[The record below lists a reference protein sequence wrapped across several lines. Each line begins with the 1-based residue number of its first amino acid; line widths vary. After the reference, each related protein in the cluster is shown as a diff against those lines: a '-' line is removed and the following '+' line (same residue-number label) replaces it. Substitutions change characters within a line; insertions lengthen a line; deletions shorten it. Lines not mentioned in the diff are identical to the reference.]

1 MDFLDARR
9 LTGPSLLFDTHG
21 SVLDIAC
28 SAGEAER
35 LVPVWKK
42 HVAGM
47 LAELG
52 WRDAEIA
59 TARLCGGVSLG
70 FSAPVDALYAASAI
84 NEWAWSACDHEL
96 NGTDAPD
103 LSVALAGIRD
113 AIEEEANPGLTN
125 LEAQAAAN
133 DVTML
138 WDDDHVSLGL
148 GRHSETWPVRE
159 LPDPET
165 LDWARFRDVP
175 TALVTGTN
183 GKTTTVRLAA
193 HILRAAHYT
202 VGMSSTDCIAVDN
215 EVIDRDDWS
224 GPGGARHVLR
234 HKAVDAAILETARG
248 GLLRRGLGLYSA
260 DAAVITNIGR
270 DHLGDFGSRSLDE
283 LMDIKWIVSR
293 AVRHRGMLIL
303 NADDARLVER
313 ASNYPG
319 ALAWFSLQPANPVVA
334 SHVSD
339 GGTAYVLQDGDIVRL
354 QGEARE
360 RICAAADIPITLR
373 GAARHNIA
381 NALAAAALAFA
392 MGVTMADVRRGLAT
406 MTQEENPGRGN
417 VFDVDGFRVIVDFA
431 HNPQAIEALL
441 DMAAAMQG
449 KRKVLC
455 FAQAGDRP
463 DDLIRELAR
472 NAWEKG
478 LDRVIVSELAH
489 YYRGRGPGEVYGL
502 IRDELL
508 RCGAREDQIEH
519 NDEEIESFES
529 ALAWAQPGDLVIM
542 LALTRSAELYDRI
555 GARSSGAGRSPRS

>member
-1 MDFLDARR
+1 MQFLDARR

-28 SAGEAER
+28 SDDEAGR
-35 LVPVWKK
+35 LVPAWKQ
-42 HVAGM
+42 HVERM

-52 WRDAEIA
+52 WNDVEFA
-59 TARLCGGVSLG
+59 TAKLVGGVSLG
-70 FSAPVDALYAASAI
+70 FTAPLDALYAASAI
-84 NEWAWSACDHEL
+84 NEWAWAACDQEL
-96 NGTDAPD
+96 NGTDAPEF
-103 LSVALAGIRD
+103 SAALAEIRD
-113 AIEEEANPGLTN
+113 AIAEEANPALIE

-133 DVTML
+133 GVTML
-138 WDDDHVSLGL
+138 WDDDEVSLGL
-148 GRHSETWPVRE
+148 GRHSQTWPVRE
-159 LPDPET
+159 LPEPHS
-165 LDWARFRDVP
+165 LDWAEFHDVP
-175 TALVTGTN
+175 TVLVTGTN

-193 HILRAAHYT
+193 HIMRAAGRT
-202 VGMSSTDCIAVDN
+202 VGMSSTDYIAINN
-215 EVIDRDDWS
+215 EVVDRDDWS
-224 GPGGARHVLR
+224 GPGGARNVLR
-234 HKAVDAAILETARG
+234 HEEVDAAILETARG
-248 GLLRRGLGLYSA
+248 GLLRRGLGVCAA

-293 AVRHRGMLIL
+293 AVRDNGTLIL

-313 ASNYPG
+313 ARDYPG
-319 ALAWFSLQPANPVVA
+319 TLAWFSLNPANPVVL
-334 SHVSD
+334 SHTGN
-339 GGTAYVLQDGDIVRL
+339 GGTAYVLQDDELVRIE
-354 QGEARE
+354 GEAGDT
-360 RICAAADIPITLR
+360 ICRAADIPITLQ
-373 GAARHNIA
+373 GAARHNTA

-392 MGVTMADVRRGLAT
+392 TGVSMADVRRGLTT

-417 VFDVDGFRVIVDFA
+417 VFDVDGFKVIIDFA

-441 DMAAAMQG
+441 DMAGAMQG

-508 RCGAREDQIEH
+508 RCGAHEDQIEH
-519 NDEEIESFES
+519 NDEEIESFDS

-542 LALTRSAELYDRI
+542 LALERSPELYDRI
-555 GARSSGAGRSPRS
+555 RAD

>member
-1 MDFLDARR
+1 MQFLDARR

-21 SVLDIAC
+21 TVLDIAC
-28 SAGEAER
+28 SADEADR
-35 LVPVWKK
+35 LVSAWKQ
-42 HVAGM
+42 HVERM
-47 LAELG
+47 LSELG
-52 WRDAEIA
+52 WNDIEFA
-59 TARLCGGVSLG
+59 TAKLTGGVSLA
-70 FSAPVDALYAASAI
+70 FTAPLDALYAASAI
-84 NEWAWSACDHEL
+84 NEWAWAACDHQL
-96 NGTDAPD
+96 NGADAPD
-103 LSVALAGIRD
+103 FSAALAEIRD
-113 AIEEEANPGLTN
+113 AIAEEANPALVD
-125 LEAQAAAN
+125 LEARAAAAG
-133 DVTML
+133 VTML
-138 WDDDHVSLGL
+138 WDDDEASLGL
-148 GRHSETWPVRE
+148 GRHSRTWPVRE
-159 LPDPET
+159 LPDPQSLE
-165 LDWARFRDVP
+165 WSQFRDVP

-193 HILRAAHYT
+193 HILRAADRT
-202 VGMSSTDCIAVDN
+202 VGMSSTDYIAINN
-215 EVIDRDDWS
+215 EVVDRDDWS
-224 GPGGARHVLR
+224 GPGGARNVLR

-248 GLLRRGLGLYSA
+248 GLLRRGLGVCTA

-270 DHLGDFGSRSLDE
+270 DHLGDFGSRTLDE

-293 AVRHRGMLIL
+293 AVRENGTLIL

-313 ASNYPG
+313 ARDYRG
-319 ALAWFSLQPANPVVA
+319 TLEWFSLDPANPVVQ
-334 SHVSD
+334 SHTGN
-339 GGTAYVLQDGDIVRL
+339 GGTAYVLHADELVRIE
-354 QGEARE
+354 GEAGDT
-360 RICAAADIPITLR
+360 ICRAADIPITLR

-381 NALAAAALAFA
+381 NALAAAALTLQ
-392 MGVTMADVRRGLAT
+392 MGVAIDDVRRGLVT

-417 VFDVDGFRVIVDFA
+417 VFEVDGFKVIIDFA

-508 RCGAREDQIEH
+508 RCGAHEDQIEH
-519 NDEEIESFES
+519 NDEEIESFDS

-542 LALTRSAELYDRI
+542 LALERSPELYDRI
-555 GARSSGAGRSPRS
+555 QAG

>member
-1 MDFLDARR
+1 MEFLDARR
-9 LTGPSLLFDTHG
+9 LTGPNLLFDTHG

-28 SAGEAER
+28 SDEEAKQ
-35 LVPVWKK
+35 LVPVWKQ
-42 HVAGM
+42 HVERM
-47 LAELG
+47 LAEFG
-52 WRDAEIA
+52 WHDAAFA
-59 TARLCGGVSLG
+59 TATLCGGVSLG
-70 FSAPVDALYAASAI
+70 FTAPLDALYAASAI

-96 NGTDAPD
+96 NGADAPD
-103 LSVALAGIRD
+103 FQAALAGIRE
-113 AIEEEANPGLTN
+113 AIVEEANPGL
-125 LEAQAAAN
+125 LDFEAQAQAN
-133 DVTML
+133 GVTML

-159 LPDPET
+159 LPDPQT
-165 LDWARFRDVP
+165 LDWTRYRDVP

-193 HILRAAHYT
+193 HILRAADHT
-202 VGMSSTDCIAVDN
+202 VGMSSTDYIAVDN

-224 GPGGARHVLR
+224 GPGGARNVLR
-234 HKAVDAAILETARG
+234 HTAVDAGILETARG
-248 GLLRRGLGLYSA
+248 GLLRRGLGVYRA

-293 AVRHRGMLIL
+293 AVRDSGTLIL
-303 NADDARLVER
+303 NADDVRLVER
-313 ASNYPG
+313 ADGYTG
-319 ALAWFSLQPANPVVA
+319 RLAWFSLEPANPVVQ
-334 SHVSD
+334 SHVGN
-339 GGTAYVLQDGDIVRL
+339 GGTAYVLRDGDLVRL
-354 QGEARE
+354 EGAASE
-360 RICAAADIPITLR
+360 RICAVADVPITLE

-392 MGVTMADVRRGLAT
+392 MGVSMDDVRRGLTT
-406 MTQEENPGRGN
+406 MTQQQNPGRGN
-417 VFDVDGFRVIVDFA
+417 VFEVDGFRVIIDFA

-441 DMAAAMQG
+441 DMAAAMRG
-449 KRKVLC
+449 RRKVLC

-508 RCGAREDQIEH
+508 RCGAREDQVEH

-529 ALAWAQPGDLVIM
+529 ALTWAQPGDLVIM
-542 LALTRSAELYDRI
+542 LALE
-555 GARSSGAGRSPRS
+555 RSPVLYERLKMLQQAAAD

>member
-1 MDFLDARR
+1 MQFLDARR

-21 SVLDIAC
+21 SILDIAC
-28 SAGEAER
+28 SADEADK

-42 HVAGM
+42 HVERM
-47 LAELG
+47 LRELG
-52 WRDAEIA
+52 WNDVEFAA
-59 TARLCGGVSLG
+59 AKLTGGVSLA
-70 FSAPVDALYAASAI
+70 FTAPLDALYAASAI
-84 NEWAWSACDHEL
+84 NEWAWAACDQEL
-96 NGTDAPD
+96 NGADAPD
-103 LSVALAGIRD
+103 FSVALAEIRD
-113 AIEEEANPGLTN
+113 AIAEESNPALLD

-133 DVTML
+133 GVTML
-138 WDDDHVSLGL
+138 WDDDEVSLGL
-148 GRHSETWPVRE
+148 GRYSRTWPVRE
-159 LPDPET
+159 LPEPRS
-165 LDWARFRDVP
+165 LDWGQFRDVP

-193 HILRAAHYT
+193 HILRAAGRT
-202 VGMSSTDCIAVDN
+202 VGMSSTDYIAINN
-215 EVIDRDDWS
+215 EVVDRDDWS
-224 GPGGARHVLR
+224 GPGGARNVLR
-234 HKAVDAAILETARG
+234 RKEVDAAILETARG
-248 GLLRRGLGLYSA
+248 GLLRRGLGVYNA

-293 AVRHRGMLIL
+293 AVRDTGTLIL

-313 ASNYPG
+313 ARDYAG
-319 ALAWFSLQPANPVVA
+319 TMVWFSLDAANPVVR
-334 SHVSD
+334 SHTGN
-339 GGTAYVLQDGDIVRL
+339 GGTAYALEGDELLLID
-354 QGEARE
+354 GEAGE
-360 RICAAADIPITLR
+360 RICRAADVPITLH

-381 NALAAAALAFA
+381 NALAAAALTVA
-392 MGVTMADVRRGLAT
+392 MGVTIADVRRGLTT
-406 MTQEENPGRGN
+406 MTQDENPGRGN
-417 VFDVDGFRVIVDFA
+417 VFDVNGFKVIIDFA

-519 NDEEIESFES
+519 NDEEIESFDS
-529 ALAWAQPGDLVIM
+529 ALAWAEPGDLVIM
-542 LALTRSAELYDRI
+542 LALERSPELYERI
-555 GARSSGAGRSPRS
+555 RAG

>member
-1 MDFLDARR
+1 MEFIGARR

-21 SVLDIAC
+21 SILDVAC
-28 SAGEAER
+28 SPAEAEQ
-35 LVPVWKK
+35 LAPVWRR
-42 HVAGM
+42 HTQHM

-52 WRDAEIA
+52 WSGTEFA
-59 TARLCGGVSLG
+59 TATLAGGVSLA
-70 FSAPVDALYAASAI
+70 FTAPVDALYAASAI
-84 NEWAWSACDHEL
+84 NEWAWAACDHEL
-96 NGTDAPD
+96 NGAEAPD
-103 LSVALAGIRD
+103 FATALAGIRD
-113 AIEEEANPGLTN
+113 AIAEEANPALLD
-125 LEAQAAAN
+125 LEARAAAN
-133 DVTML
+133 GVTLL
-138 WDDDHVSLGL
+138 WDDDEVSLGL

-159 LPDPET
+159 LPDPAT

-193 HILRAAHYT
+193 HILRAADLN
-202 VGMSSTDCIAVDN
+202 VGISSTDYIAINN

-224 GPGGARHVLR
+224 GPGGARNVLR
-234 HKAVDAAILETARG
+234 HHAVDAAILETARG
-248 GLLRRGLGLYSA
+248 GLLRRGLGVYKA

-283 LMDIKWIVSR
+283 LMDVKWIVSR
-293 AVRHRGMLIL
+293 AVRDEGTLVL
-303 NADDARLVER
+303 NADDARLVAR
-313 ASNYPG
+313 SQGYPG
-319 ALAWFSLQPANPVVA
+319 TLAWFSLDAANPVVVA
-334 SHVSD
+334 HTGV
-339 GGTAYVLQDGDIVRL
+339 GGTACVLDGGELVQVR
-354 QGEARE
+354 GDRKET
-360 RICAAADIPITLR
+360 ICRAADIPITLD
-373 GAARHNIA
+373 GAARHNIS

-392 MGVTMADVRRGLAT
+392 LGVSMAAVRRGLTT
-406 MTQEENPGRGN
+406 MTQQENPGRGN
-417 VFDVDGFRVIVDFA
+417 VFDVDGFKVIIDFA

-441 DMAAAMQG
+441 EMAAAMQG

-489 YYRGRGPGEVYGL
+489 YYRGRDPGEVFGL

-529 ALAWAQPGDLVIM
+529 ALEWAQPGDLVIM
-542 LALTRSAELYDRI
+542 LALTRAPELYERI
-555 GARSSGAGRSPRS
+555 GAG

>member
-1 MDFLDARR
+1 MQFLDARR
-9 LTGPSLLFDTHG
+9 LTGPNLLFDTHG

-28 SAGEAER
+28 SADEAAR
-35 LVPVWKK
+35 LAPAWKK
-42 HVAGM
+42 HVRRM
-47 LAELG
+47 LSDLG
-52 WRDAEIA
+52 WRDVEFA
-59 TARLCGGVSLG
+59 TAKLRGGVSLG
-70 FSAPVDALYAASAI
+70 FTAPLDALYAASAI
-84 NEWAWSACDHEL
+84 NEWAWSVCDHEL
-96 NGTDAPD
+96 NGAAAPD
-103 LSVALAGIRD
+103 FRAALAEIRN
-113 AIEEEANPGLTN
+113 AIAEEANPALIELAG
-125 LEAQAAAN
+125 QAAARG
-133 DVTML
+133 VTML

-159 LPDPET
+159 LPDPQT
-165 LDWARFRDVP
+165 LDWTRFRDVP

-193 HILRAAHYT
+193 HILRAAGSR
-202 VGMSSTDCIAVDN
+202 VGMSSTDYIAIDN
-215 EVIDRDDWS
+215 EVVDRDDWS
-224 GPGGARHVLR
+224 GPGGARNVLR
-234 HKAVDAAILETARG
+234 HKDVDAAILETARG
-248 GLLRRGLGLYSA
+248 GLLRRGLGVYRA
-260 DAAVITNIGR
+260 DTAVITNIGR
-270 DHLGDFGSRSLDE
+270 DHLGDFGSRSVDE
-283 LMDIKWIVSR
+283 LLDIKWIVSR
-293 AVRHRGMLIL
+293 VVRDSGTLIL
-303 NADDARLVER
+303 NADDARLVAR
-313 ASNYPG
+313 ASDYPG
-319 ALAWFSLQPANPVVA
+319 TLAWFSLDPANPVVL
-334 SHVSD
+334 SHVSN
-339 GGTAYVLQDGDIVRL
+339 GGTGLVLRDGDLVRL
-354 QGEARE
+354 EGAASESV
-360 RICAAADIPITLR
+360 CAAADIPITLQ

-392 MGVTMADVRRGLAT
+392 MGVSMADVRRGLTT

-417 VFDVDGFRVIVDFA
+417 VFAVDGFRVIIDFA

-449 KRKVLC
+449 RRKVLC

-489 YYRGRGPGEVYGL
+489 YYRGRGPGEVYAL

-542 LALTRSAELYDRI
+542 LALERSPELYDRL
-555 GARSSGAGRSPRS
+555 RAG